1 MKLRRL
7 ISLIM
12 LSVYLTSIC
21 GYAISIILCHCPHAK
36 HYLTEHVGVHCGHCS
51 IHHSQCDGMS
61 QFEMPCM
68 CKHKH
73 TTEIS
78 LYDISK
84 KIQSATAPAVLCQ
97 HPDLVAGIDVP
108 EPEESDFRRFVRRN
122 TPLTSSPHA
131 ECSALRA
138 PPVLA

>member
-97 HPDLVAGIDVP
+97 PDFSGTLFDKYKSQI
-108 EPEESDFRRFVRRN
+108 
-122 TPLTSSPHA
+122 
-131 ECSALRA
+131 LR
-138 PPVLA
+138 